1 MAGADLKDA
10 QAQMRHSRASTTADI
25 YQQFVPESQRR
36 AVNSLMELPTKRSD
50 SVNYWSHFGATGD
63 FRGLQMIDFM
73 VPGARIAA
81 WCHEPKPAH
90 SFPYRGGRM
99 RAASYFRQK
108 PSSTGDVFTRIH
120 GKNGGSMGIEFAVNL
135 ISPADSPALVS
146 PDPPNMLLT
155 ERVFWPRCG
164 HIARARDRPLTVA
177 KGCLKGRAGRG
188 RVGDLRVVRLEDSA
202 KSR

>member
-73 VPGARIAA
+73 VPGARIAP

>member
-1 MAGADLKDA
+1 
-10 QAQMRHSRASTTADI
+10 
-25 YQQFVPESQRR
+25 
-36 AVNSLMELPTKRSD
+36 
-50 SVNYWSHFGATGD
+50 VNYWSHFGATGD

-73 VPGARIAA
+73 VPGARIAP